1 MIAPFARLCIR
12 WFAAISF
19 LLVLSGAAHARTIV
33 VLGDSLSSAY
43 GMEVKSGWV
52 TLLQQR
58 LDSLKLPYKVV
69 NASISGDTTGGGL
82 ARLPRVLE
90 QHRPDVVVIELG
102 GNDGLRG
109 LPPEQAKRN
118 LVQIVSLS
126 RGAGAKVLLLGIRVP
141 PNYGTA
147 YAERF
152 HRIYLDV
159 AAETHAPLAPSLID
173 GLTPDATNLQPD
185 RLHPTAAA
193 QPRILEN
200 VWVKLKPLL

>member
-1 MIAPFARLCIR
+1 M
-12 WFAAISF
+12 
-19 LLVLSGAAHARTIV
+19 LVLSGAAHAGTIV

-43 GMEVKSGWV
+43 GMEINSGWV

-58 LDSLKLPYKVV
+58 LDGLKLPYKVV
-69 NASISGDTTGGGL
+69 NASISGDTTDGGL
-82 ARLPRVLE
+82 ARLPRLLA

-109 LPPEQAKRN
+109 LSPDQAKRN
-118 LVQIVSLS
+118 LLQMVSLS
-126 RGAGAKVLLLGIRVP
+126 RRAGAKVLLLGIRLP

-152 HRIYLDV
+152 HRIYFDA
-159 AAETHAPLAPSLID
+159 AAETHAPLVPYLAE
-173 GLTPDATNLQPD
+173 GLTPDAAHMQPD
-185 RLHPTAAA
+185 GLHPTAAA

-200 VWVKLKPLL
+200 VWAKLKPLLR